1 MVTEITD
8 ITDSTGT
15 EFTGPTTITRT
26 IEYEKTSGEDA
37 AATPVRKKT
46 IRTKVDSSKF
56 LTPYLQHSNKM
67 KDLFSEV
74 NCPMSFTCLETPIL
88 KASDR
93 YCCDPLC
100 YFDSSCTPFHH
111 VSVLFA

>member
-1 MVTEITD
+1 VVTEITD
-8 ITDSTGT
+8 STST

-26 IEYEKTSGEDA
+26 IEYEKTSGEG

-46 IRTKVDSSKF
+46 IRTKVDTSKF

-88 KASDR
+88 EASDR
-93 YCCDPLC
+93 YCSDPLSY
-100 YFDSSCTPFHH
+100 YFDSFCT
-111 VSVLFA
+111 SI

>member
-1 MVTEITD
+1 MVTEITES
-8 ITDSTGT
+8 STT
-15 EFTGPTTITRT
+15 EFTGPTTVTHT
-26 IEYEKTSGEDA
+26 IEYEKTSGEEPA
-37 AATPVRKKT
+37 APPIRKKT

-74 NCPMSFTCLETPIL
+74 NCPMSFTCLETPTL

-93 YCCDPLC
+93 YCCHPSC
-100 YFDSSCTPFHH
+100 CFDSFCTPSR
-111 VSVLFA
+111 VSVSFA